1 MGWLSCSK
9 ALAHSCRVLRQ
20 PSLGASPTA
29 GDPLLPPPH
38 QAEVV
43 SPWVRELLGEPSSQ
57 HRANTSCRLW
67 PHLRSSKPNPTLL
80 VLVRD
85 GTFWIPR
92 VGLGQGASLI
102 PKPSYGKSGL
112 SGKGARKTT

>member
-9 ALAHSCRVLRQ
+9 ARAHSCRVLW
-20 PSLGASPTA
+20 ASPTV
-29 GDPLLPPPH
+29 GDPLLPSPRH

-43 SPWVRELLGEPSSQ
+43 SPWVREPLGEPSSQ

-112 SGKGARKTT
+112 SEKGARKMT